1 MMEDTS
7 APLIETEDIEQKNLS
22 SSIDIKLE
30 DSPLETKQEDIQ
42 EEKVEKKETDKA
54 EEKEI
59 KKEEEEE
66 EEDDDDEDDFEIIP
80 TLAAMS
86 TSSEWEQGAK
96 HDFTETTNTASR
108 RLSIKEYE
116 SDPWAEP
123 ESGLLLETE
132 EVQESTPVLSAVEDD
147 NSETMSEVKEPLD
160 QDTSPLKVILDIYI
174 YIYLYIP
181 LIHVFARVF
190 KISSQPI
197 KLMI

>member
-7 APLIETEDIEQKNLS
+7 TPLIETEDIEQKNLGS
-22 SSIDIKLE
+22 STDIKLE
-30 DSPLETKQEDIQ
+30 DSPLQTKQEDIQ
-42 EEKVEKKETDKA
+42 VEKKEEKVDKKETDKA
-54 EEKEI
+54 EEKEN

-66 EEDDDDEDDFEIIP
+66 EEDDNDDDDDEDDFEIIP
-80 TLAAMS
+80 TLAAM
-86 TSSEWEQGAK
+86 TTTSEWEQGAK

-147 NSETMSEVKEPLD
+147 NNETMSEVKEPLD
-160 QDTSPLKVILDIYI
+160 QDTSPLKVILDVYI
-174 YIYLYIP
+174 Y
-181 LIHVFARVF
+181 F
-190 KISSQPI
+190 SSFY
-197 KLMI
+197 